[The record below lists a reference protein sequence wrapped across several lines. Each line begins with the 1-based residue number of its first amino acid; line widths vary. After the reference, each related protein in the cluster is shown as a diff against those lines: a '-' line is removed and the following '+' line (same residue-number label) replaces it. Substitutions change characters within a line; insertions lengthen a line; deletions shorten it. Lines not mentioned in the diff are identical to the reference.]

1 MNPKLIVLSGRG
13 AIDGKILMAPI
24 QQAINEFC
32 IPWLAEQT
40 EIQVSKLASESELL
54 GAATLVMENCNFN

>member
-1 MNPKLIVLSGRG
+1 
-13 AIDGKILMAPI
+13 MAPI

-40 EIQVSKLASESELL
+40 EIRVSELASNAKLW
-54 GAATLVMENCNFN
+54 GAATLVIENCDF